1 MRKELV
7 IAKKEIKGILRSK
20 SSLLF
25 AGYAI
30 FFSFIAA
37 LGIKKSPNAI
47 DTAVFCIP
55 IVMGVFFAYTS
66 TGKIFLREK
75 RDKIIETLLCAPVSL
90 RKIWFG
96 KVLGAAVPSYVVSV
110 LSAVLI
116 VLISSFFLKFVIFP
130 SRILLLHMLVT
141 TPLFIFASVGLI
153 GLLYLLAG
161 MKEVGAAGIIIFI
174 GIFGALFGSLSL
186 TGEGYRISLSAELAL
201 FVASLVLT
209 VLTGYLTR
217 YLSRERIV
225 TTIG

>member
-7 IAKKEIKGILRSK
+7 IAKKEIKGILLSK

-55 IVMGVFFAYTS
+55 VVMGVFFAYTS

-75 RDKIIETLLCAPVSL
+75 RDRIIETLLCAPVSL

-116 VLISSFFLKFVIFP
+116 VLISGFFLKFVIFP
-130 SRILLLHMLVT
+130 SQILLLHMLVT

-161 MKEVGAAGIIIFI
+161 MKEVGAAGIIIFM